1 MRAIILL
8 FDSLNKRYLPPYGDA
23 LTKAPNFQRLAAHA
37 ATFENSYV
45 GSMPC
50 MPARRELHTGR
61 CNFLHREWGPLEPFD
76 DSMPELLKKA
86 GIYTHLISD
95 HLHYWE
101 DGGGNYHNRYSSW
114 EIVRGQEGDHWHASV
129 AQPPIPEVLLV
140 PQKQTGGGVS
150 GLWRHDWANRE
161 YIQQEADFPQTKV
174 FDAGCTFI
182 HKNHA
187 EDNWLLQVETFDPHE
202 PFHTTEEY
210 LSLYEDNWDGPHYD
224 WPRGRVQESDEAVE
238 HIRCRYRSLVSMC
251 DRNLGRILDLMDEH
265 DLWRD
270 TMLIVGTDH
279 GFLLGEHGWWAKN
292 QMPYYNEVA
301 NNPLF
306 IWDPRSGVKG
316 ERRQALVQM
325 IDWAPTLYD
334 FFQQPV
340 PPDVQ
345 GQPLAKT
352 VSHDE
357 PVRSSAMFGVFSGH
371 ANVTDGRYVYMRAA
385 LPGREDD
392 IANYTLMSCKMNS
405 RYPVDEMRALS
416 LAPPF
421 RFTKGLQVLRI
432 PAQEKYKGL
441 NQFGHLLFDLQNDP
455 QQLHP
460 IHDDVIESRMIAL
473 LIQLMKDNDAPPEQ
487 FQRLGLA

>member
-1 MRAIILL
+1 
-8 FDSLNKRYLPPYGDA
+8 
-23 LTKAPNFQRLAAHA
+23 
-37 ATFENSYV
+37 
-45 GSMPC
+45 
-50 MPARRELHTGR
+50 
-61 CNFLHREWGPLEPFD
+61 
-76 DSMPELLKKA
+76 
-86 GIYTHLISD
+86 
-95 HLHYWE
+95 
-101 DGGGNYHNRYSSW
+101 
-114 EIVRGQEGDHWHASV
+114 
-129 AQPPIPEVLLV
+129 
-140 PQKQTGGGVS
+140 
-150 GLWRHDWANRE
+150 
-161 YIQQEADFPQTKV
+161 
-174 FDAGCTFI
+174 DAGCAFI

-187 EDNWLLQVETFDPHE
+187 QDNWLLQVETFDPHE
-202 PFHTTEEY
+202 PFYTTEEY
-210 LSLYEDNWDGPHYD
+210 LSLYEDDWSGPYYD

-357 PVRSSAMFGVFSGH
+357 PVRSAVIFGVFSGH
-371 ANVTDGRYVYMRAA
+371 VNVTDGRYVYMRAA

-392 IANYTLMSCKMNS
+392 IANYTLMACKMNS

-421 RFTKGLQVLRI
+421 RFTKGLKVLRI

-460 IHDDVIESRMIAL
+460 IHDDAIEARMIAL

-487 FQRLGLA
+487 FQRLGLV

>member
-1 MRAIILL
+1 
-8 FDSLNKRYLPPYGDA
+8 
-23 LTKAPNFQRLAAHA
+23 
-37 ATFENSYV
+37 
-45 GSMPC
+45 
-50 MPARRELHTGR
+50 
-61 CNFLHREWGPLEPFD
+61 
-76 DSMPELLKKA
+76 MPELLKKA

-129 AQPPIPEVLLV
+129 AQPPIPEVLQV

-174 FDAGCTFI
+174 FDAGCAFI

-202 PFHTTEEY
+202 PFHTTGEY

-392 IANYTLMSCKMNS
+392 IANYTLMSCKMHS

>member
-1 MRAIILL
+1 M
-8 FDSLNKRYLPPYGDA
+8 
-23 LTKAPNFQRLAAHA
+23 
-37 ATFENSYV
+37 
-45 GSMPC
+45 
-50 MPARRELHTGR
+50 
-61 CNFLHREWGPLEPFD
+61 
-76 DSMPELLKKA
+76 
-86 GIYTHLISD
+86 
-95 HLHYWE
+95 
-101 DGGGNYHNRYSSW
+101 
-114 EIVRGQEGDHWHASV
+114 
-129 AQPPIPEVLLV
+129 
-140 PQKQTGGGVS
+140 
-150 GLWRHDWANRE
+150 
-161 YIQQEADFPQTKV
+161 
-174 FDAGCTFI
+174 FDAGCAFI

-357 PVRSSAMFGVFSGH
+357 PVRSAAMFGVFSGH
-371 ANVTDGRYVYMRAA
+371 VNVTDGRYVYMRAA

-392 IANYTLMSCKMNS
+392 IVNYTLMPIKMNS
-405 RYPVDEMRALS
+405 RYPVDEMRTLS

-460 IHDDVIESRMIAL
+460 IDDDAIEARMIAL

>member
-1 MRAIILL
+1 MKAIILL
-8 FDSLNKRYLPPYGDA
+8 FDSLNKRYLPPYGDL
-23 LTKAPNFQRLAAHA
+23 LTKAENFQRLAAHA

-76 DSMPELLKKA
+76 DSMPELLTKA

-114 EIVRGQEGDHWHASV
+114 EIVRGQEGDHWQASV
-129 AQPPIPEVLLV
+129 AQPPIPEVLRE

-174 FDAGCTFI
+174 FDAGCAFI

-187 EDNWLLQVETFDPHE
+187 QDNWLLQVETFDPHE
-202 PFHTTEEY
+202 PFYTTEEY
-210 LSLYEDNWDGPHYD
+210 FSLYEDDWSGPYYD

-357 PVRSSAMFGVFSGH
+357 PVRSAVIFGVFSGH
-371 ANVTDGRYVYMRAA
+371 VNVTDGRYVYMRAA

-392 IANYTLMSCKMNS
+392 IANYTLMACKMNS

-421 RFTKGLQVLRI
+421 RFTKGLKVLRI

-460 IHDDVIESRMIAL
+460 IHDDAIEARMIAL

-487 FQRLGLA
+487 FQRLGLV

>member
-129 AQPPIPEVLLV
+129 AQPPIPEVLRV

-150 GLWRHDWANRE
+150 DLWRHDWANRE

-251 DRNLGRILDLMDEH
+251 DRNLGRILDLMDER

>member
-129 AQPPIPEVLLV
+129 AQPPIPEVLRV
-140 PQKQTGGGVS
+140 PQKQTAGGVS

-174 FDAGCTFI
+174 FDAGCAFI

-187 EDNWLLQVETFDPHE
+187 EDNWLLQIETFDPHE

>member
-129 AQPPIPEVLLV
+129 AQPPIPEVLRV
-140 PQKQTGGGVS
+140 PQKHTGGGIS

-174 FDAGCTFI
+174 FDAGCAFI

-432 PAQEKYKGL
+432 PAQEKYKRL

>member
-1 MRAIILL
+1 M
-8 FDSLNKRYLPPYGDA
+8 
-23 LTKAPNFQRLAAHA
+23 
-37 ATFENSYV
+37 
-45 GSMPC
+45 
-50 MPARRELHTGR
+50 
-61 CNFLHREWGPLEPFD
+61 
-76 DSMPELLKKA
+76 
-86 GIYTHLISD
+86 
-95 HLHYWE
+95 
-101 DGGGNYHNRYSSW
+101 
-114 EIVRGQEGDHWHASV
+114 RGQEGDHWQASV
-129 AQPPIPEVLLV
+129 AQPPIPEVLRE

-174 FDAGCTFI
+174 FDAGCAFI

-187 EDNWLLQVETFDPHE
+187 QDNWLLQVETFDPHE
-202 PFHTTEEY
+202 PFYTTEEY
-210 LSLYEDNWDGPHYD
+210 LSLYEDDGSGPYYD

-357 PVRSSAMFGVFSGH
+357 PVRSAVIFGVFSGH
-371 ANVTDGRYVYMRAA
+371 VNVTDGRYVYMRAA

-392 IANYTLMSCKMNS
+392 IANYTLMACKMNS

-421 RFTKGLQVLRI
+421 RFTKGLKVLRI

-455 QQLHP
+455 QQLHL

>member
-129 AQPPIPEVLLV
+129 AQPPIPEVLWV
-140 PQKQTGGGVS
+140 PQKQTGGGIS

-174 FDAGCTFI
+174 FDAGCAFI